1 MAPVV
6 KGSSNTPL
14 RGRWGDF
21 IDLDAGRIAIGEAS
35 IADVGWE
42 LFHLILDVASGFLS
56 ESSRGSVLRDVPMP
70 GSSRARLAISLNH
83 RWTAGNQLHN
93 TMGRIWG
100 L

>member
-42 LFHLILDVASGFLS
+42 LFHLIPDVASGFLS
-56 ESSRGSVLRDVPMP
+56 ESPMD
-70 GSSRARLAISLNH
+70 
-83 RWTAGNQLHN
+83 
-93 TMGRIWG
+93 GRESTS
-100 L
+100 